1 MGGAD
6 RDIELGPVSSER
18 GQICIDAAEG
28 QGHLRLL
35 ARDFHSV
42 ERGSDGASVSSRD
55 GLPAEPWGYTAGKG
69 RGLPA
74 SSAPNWTVRPY
85 IHWGYR
91 DVLTAHQALSSLFY
105 CHNETGNVITHLGGL
120 AVFVSLFVRDLFSD
134 TLPPHHRAVSCAYL
148 GVAQYCMGSSAA
160 FHLLGPISKKGYEFA
175 LRCDMTGIALVII
188 SSFLIGIHYG
198 YWCHERTG
206 MQPHESLPCSYGRVH
221 NDHLICELTCRAYL
235 SRDRRDPLMH
245 RDILALHTG
254 LIPQLQCVGCLLRFL
269 RRVCPCSTLS
279 LVHLGRRAHQR
290 TGSLRQAKAN
300 DAL

>member
-1 MGGAD
+1 M
-6 RDIELGPVSSER
+6 SE
-18 GQICIDAAEG
+18 D
-28 QGHLRLL
+28 
-35 ARDFHSV
+35 
-42 ERGSDGASVSSRD
+42 GSN
-55 GLPAEPWGYTAGKG
+55 GLPAEPWAYTAGKG

-91 DVLTAHQALSSLFY
+91 DELTAHQALSSLFY

-206 MQPHESLPCSYGRVH
+206 HIYLAIVGILSCIAISWPFIPVLFRNFNASVAFFASFVAFALVPLFHWCILVGGPTSEQANLFLYKLLATFGSYGLGFVFYASQFPERRWPGRFGFWGHSHQLWHVFVFIGALLFYVAVKTYAEFRVR
-221 NDHLICELTCRAYL
+221 NG
-235 SRDRRDPLMH
+235 S
-245 RDILALHTG
+245 
-254 LIPQLQCVGCLLRFL
+254 CVG
-269 RRVCPCSTLS
+269 
-279 LVHLGRRAHQR
+279 HQ
-290 TGSLRQAKAN
+290 
-300 DAL
+300 